1 MIMAC
6 QPHVDGHY
14 YYYYNNNVCLSN
26 LGVGGGASRGST
38 VGASSYSKPLNK
50 SSSPPLKLIRQSGG
64 GGGAVV
70 MASSG
75 CNNNNGNNSKKMKT
89 ESFLRHVESL
99 ASFPSGAG
107 KISRLNAVIL
117 GEALSSEENDIVLP
131 SDDFSRQALVPSPQ
145 KVAPFLFLLHFK

>member
-38 VGASSYSKPLNK
+38 VGASSHSKPLNK
-50 SSSPPLKLIRQSGG
+50 SSSPPLKFIRQSG

-117 GEALSSEENDIVLP
+117 GEALSSEENDLVLP

>member
-6 QPHVDGHY
+6 QPHVDGHYY

-38 VGASSYSKPLNK
+38 VGASSYSKPL
-50 SSSPPLKLIRQSGG
+50 KLIRQSG

-145 KVAPFLFLLHFK
+145 KVAPFPFLLHFK

>member
-1 MIMAC
+1 MAC

-38 VGASSYSKPLNK
+38 VGASSYSKPL
-50 SSSPPLKLIRQSGG
+50 KLIRQSG

-145 KVAPFLFLLHFK
+145 KVAPFPFLLHFK

>member
-50 SSSPPLKLIRQSGG
+50 SSSPPLKLIRQSG

>member
-50 SSSPPLKLIRQSGG
+50 SSSPPLKLIRQSG

-145 KVAPFLFLLHFK
+145 KVAPFPFLLHFK

>member
-1 MIMAC
+1 MAC
-6 QPHVDGHY
+6 QPHVDGHYY

-38 VGASSYSKPLNK
+38 VGASSYSK
-50 SSSPPLKLIRQSGG
+50 PLKLIRQSGG

-107 KISRLNAVIL
+107 KISRFSAVIL

-145 KVAPFLFLLHFK
+145 KVAPFPFLLHFK

>member
-6 QPHVDGHY
+6 QPHVDGHYY

-38 VGASSYSKPLNK
+38 VGASSYSKPL
-50 SSSPPLKLIRQSGG
+50 KLIRQSG

-145 KVAPFLFLLHFK
+145 KVAPFSFAF

>member
-38 VGASSYSKPLNK
+38 VGASSYSKPL
-50 SSSPPLKLIRQSGG
+50 KLIRQSG

-145 KVAPFLFLLHFK
+145 KVAPFPFLLHFK

>member
-1 MIMAC
+1 MAC

-50 SSSPPLKLIRQSGG
+50 SSSPPLKLIRQSG

>member
-50 SSSPPLKLIRQSGG
+50 SSPPPLKLIRQSG

-107 KISRLNAVIL
+107 KISRFSAVIL

-145 KVAPFLFLLHFK
+145 KVAPFSFAF

>member
-1 MIMAC
+1 MAC

-38 VGASSYSKPLNK
+38 VGASSYSK
-50 SSSPPLKLIRQSGG
+50 PLKLIRQSGG

-107 KISRLNAVIL
+107 KISRFSAVIL

-145 KVAPFLFLLHFK
+145 KVAPFPFLLHFK

>member
-6 QPHVDGHY
+6 QPHVDGHYY

-38 VGASSYSKPLNK
+38 VGASSYSKPL
-50 SSSPPLKLIRQSGG
+50 KLIRQSG

-107 KISRLNAVIL
+107 KISRFSAVIL

-145 KVAPFLFLLHFK
+145 KVAPFPFLLHFK

>member
-6 QPHVDGHY
+6 QPHVDGH

-50 SSSPPLKLIRQSGG
+50 SSSPPLKLIRQSG

>member
-1 MIMAC
+1 MAC
-6 QPHVDGHY
+6 QPHVDGHYY

-38 VGASSYSKPLNK
+38 VGASSYSK
-50 SSSPPLKLIRQSGG
+50 PLKLIRQSGG

-145 KVAPFLFLLHFK
+145 KVAPFSFAF

>member
-1 MIMAC
+1 MAC

-50 SSSPPLKLIRQSGG
+50 SSSPPLKLIRQSG

-145 KVAPFLFLLHFK
+145 KVAPFPFLLHFK

>member
-38 VGASSYSKPLNK
+38 VGASSYSKPL
-50 SSSPPLKLIRQSGG
+50 KLIRQSG

-107 KISRLNAVIL
+107 KISRFSAVIL

-145 KVAPFLFLLHFK
+145 KVAPFPFLLHFK

>member
-145 KVAPFLFLLHFK
+145 KVAPFSFAF

>member
-50 SSSPPLKLIRQSGG
+50 SSSPPLKFIRQSG

-117 GEALSSEENDIVLP
+117 GEALSSEENDLVLP

-145 KVAPFLFLLHFK
+145 KVAPFSFAF

>member
-6 QPHVDGHY
+6 QPHVDGHYY

-38 VGASSYSKPLNK
+38 VGASSYSKPL
-50 SSSPPLKLIRQSGG
+50 KLIRQSG

-70 MASSG
+70 MASSD

-107 KISRLNAVIL
+107 KISRFSAVIL

-145 KVAPFLFLLHFK
+145 KVAPFPFLLHFK

>member
-26 LGVGGGASRGST
+26 LGVGGGDSRGST

-64 GGGAVV
+64 GGAVV

-75 CNNNNGNNSKKMKT
+75 CNNNNENNSKKMKT

-145 KVAPFLFLLHFK
+145 KVAPFSFAF

>member
-1 MIMAC
+1 MAC
-6 QPHVDGHY
+6 QPHVDGH

-50 SSSPPLKLIRQSGG
+50 SSSPPLKLIRQSG

>member
-64 GGGAVV
+64 GGAVV

-99 ASFPSGAG
+99 ASFASGAG
-107 KISRLNAVIL
+107 KISRLSAVIL

-145 KVAPFLFLLHFK
+145 KVAPFSFAF